1 MEQVA
6 TMKSPNHVLAEFP
19 AVKTEIILDRI
30 VVLE

>member
-6 TMKSPNHVLAEFP
+6 TMKSPIVLAEFS